1 MAQLFG
7 MAPLGRDAE
16 LRYTQDG
23 TAVASLALAFDYGK
37 KGQDGK
43 RPTQW
48 VEASIWRQRAE
59 ALAPYLLKGT
69 RLSVVVDDVHVETF
83 QKNDGTQ
90 GVKLVGVVSTIEFGS
105 SPQTTGQEPQQ
116 TQQRAPATQQQTR
129 QTPASLADISDDVP
143 F

>member
-7 MAPLGRDAE
+7 LANLGRDAE

-23 TAVASLALAFDYGK
+23 TPVAGLALAFSYGK

-69 RLSVVVDDVHVETF
+69 KVSVTLDDVHVETY
-83 QKNDGTQ
+83 QKSDGTQ
-90 GVKLVGVVSTIEFGS
+90 GVKLVGVVSAIEFAS
-105 SPQTTGQEPQQ
+105 SPPQGQQAAPQPQ
-116 TQQRAPATQQQTR
+116 PQRQPAQ
-129 QTPASLADISDDVP
+129 PAASLADMSDDLPP

>member
-1 MAQLFG
+1 RRQRYRGAGSRSHGIRAHRLSLSEITHRSIEGSSVMAQLFG
-7 MAPLGRDAE
+7 MARLGRDAE

-59 ALAPYLLKGT
+59 SLAPYLLKGT

-83 QKNDGTQ
+83 QKSDGTQ
-90 GVKLVGVVSTIEFGS
+90 GVKLV
-105 SPQTTGQEPQQ
+105 
-116 TQQRAPATQQQTR
+116 
-129 QTPASLADISDDVP
+129 
-143 F
+143 

>member
-7 MAPLGRDAE
+7 MARLGRDAE
-16 LRYTQDG
+16 LRYTPDG
-23 TAVASLALAFDYGK
+23 TSVASLALAFDYGK
-37 KGQDGK
+37 KGQDGR

-48 VEASIWRQRAE
+48 VEASLWRQRAE

-105 SPQTTGQEPQQ
+105 SPQTTGQEPQP
-116 TQQRAPATQQQTR
+116 TQQRAPATQQPR
-129 QTPASLADISDDVP
+129 QAPASLADIADDVP